1 MREERLPLDY
11 ILTHQD
17 IDLPASLE
25 EVRILMVVDGNC
37 QVIKDSGK
45 LTLHKSD
52 YLLINVME
60 EVSLV
65 LKPGSYV
72 AVLLNCLERQIGF
85 PYVLICAVLMENRV
99 SIAKCF
105 SCSRDY

>member
-11 ILTHQD
+11 MLARQDTH
-17 IDLPASLE
+17 LPASLE

-52 YLLINVME
+52 YLLINVLE
-60 EVSLV
+60 EGLFRI
-65 LKPGSYV
+65 YV
-72 AVLLNCLERQIGF
+72 GQNSRECLMAEIW
-85 PYVLICAVLMENRV
+85 E
-99 SIAKCF
+99 K
-105 SCSRDY
+105 